1 MTGSVAVSKD
11 GPQYRFVIPGTS
23 LDGEMCFR
31 RRCFQRR
38 DPRRVG
44 LSLERHPRRVRSFV
58 LTGGKM
64 ARPKRKREIRRAV
77 IKLTHYPIWNQ
88 LHVGE
93 FRSYPLR
100 VLIMKAGHWIVLAVL
115 LGMLSATIWIGY
127 DIWETTTDV
136 PISENGYIPMGVGA
150 ALSLLV
156 GCGLMALLFYSSRHG
171 YDEPPH
177 EDNRPNR
184 K

>member
-1 MTGSVAVSKD
+1 
-11 GPQYRFVIPGTS
+11 
-23 LDGEMCFR
+23 
-31 RRCFQRR
+31 
-38 DPRRVG
+38 
-44 LSLERHPRRVRSFV
+44 
-58 LTGGKM
+58 
-64 ARPKRKREIRRAV
+64 
-77 IKLTHYPIWNQ
+77 
-88 LHVGE
+88 
-93 FRSYPLR
+93 
-100 VLIMKAGHWIVLAVL
+100 MKAGHWIVLAVL

-136 PISENGYIPMGVGA
+136 PISENGYIAMGVGA

-156 GCGLMALLFYSSRHG
+156 GCGLMALLFYRSRHG

>member
-1 MTGSVAVSKD
+1 
-11 GPQYRFVIPGTS
+11 
-23 LDGEMCFR
+23 
-31 RRCFQRR
+31 
-38 DPRRVG
+38 
-44 LSLERHPRRVRSFV
+44 
-58 LTGGKM
+58 
-64 ARPKRKREIRRAV
+64 
-77 IKLTHYPIWNQ
+77 
-88 LHVGE
+88 
-93 FRSYPLR
+93 
-100 VLIMKAGHWIVLAVL
+100 MKAGHWIVLAVL

-127 DIWETTTDV
+127 DVWETTTDV
-136 PISENGYIPMGVGA
+136 PISENGYIAMGVGA